1 MLLFVGAFGYFDL
14 AHFLLGL
21 MAVLMGVGG
30 AICVW
35 TCNIWRLFAMSVS

>member
-21 MAVLMGVGG
+21 TAVFKGVGG
-30 AICVW
+30 AICV
-35 TCNIWRLFAMSVS
+35 CICVMRRLFAMSVS